1 MDWPGKTKASDLS
14 SKIRLDLSQ
23 MILIDAGRILID
35 MGRTPMTKSTRS
47 AALAAAVLLA
57 FPPSAVAAQPAPQQ
71 PPTRPALPME
81 YAAKFVCGENIAPG
95 ASTTLVAFGRYYTAV
110 NIHNP
115 NRRNRIT
122 YKVTWAQQGN
132 PGPMTDFQPIMDLSY
147 DQALDIDCRLI
158 RARLQQAG
166 IPVPPAVFITG
177 FLVIQSVEPLDV
189 VAVYT
194 AAPTTTNQVASIHTE
209 RVPVRRVLE

>member
-1 MDWPGKTKASDLS
+1 MNKLNKLAMLATVTLLPF
-14 SKIRLDLSQ
+14 
-23 MILIDAGRILID
+23 
-35 MGRTPMTKSTRS
+35 
-47 AALAAAVLLA
+47 AAAA
-57 FPPSAVAAQPAPQQ
+57 ASAQPAPPPAQ
-71 PPTRPALPME
+71 PPAGPALPLE

-110 NIHNP
+110 NIHSP
-115 NRRNRIT
+115 SRRNRLT
-122 YKVTWAQQGN
+122 YKVVWARQGAT
-132 PGPMTDFQPIMDLSY
+132 GQMTNFQPVMDLTY

-166 IPVPPAVFITG
+166 IALGPPNVFITG
-177 FLVIQSVEPLDV
+177 FLVVQSSEPLDV

-209 RVPVRRVLE
+209 RVPMRQLRD